1 MSKAT
6 KQKSYR
12 AGRICESADCT
23 TRLSIYNMD
32 ELCSGCSQKVDIEKL
47 PTRNFAK
54 FIGL

>member
-12 AGRICESADCT
+12 AGRICEGADCA

-32 ELCSGCSQKVDIEKL
+32 ELCSGCSQKADIEKL
-47 PTRNFAK
+47 PTSNFAK